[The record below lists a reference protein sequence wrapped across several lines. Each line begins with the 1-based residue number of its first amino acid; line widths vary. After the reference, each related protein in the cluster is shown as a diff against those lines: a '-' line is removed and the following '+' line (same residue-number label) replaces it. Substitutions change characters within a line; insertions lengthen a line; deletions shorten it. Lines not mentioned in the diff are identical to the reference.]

1 MNEKDD
7 LVYLGHIIDAIN
19 GIKEY
24 TNGMKKEGF
33 LKDRKT
39 QDAVIREITII
50 GEATAFISDLFKEKH
65 SNIPWTEMKGT
76 RNRIVHGYFSID
88 LNIVWQLIIRDLP
101 ELEIKLKELAKE
113 DK

>member
-7 LVYLGHIIDAIN
+7 LVYLGHIIDAISM
-19 GIKEY
+19 IKKY
-24 TNGMKKEGF
+24 TNGLKKGSF
-33 LKDRKT
+33 LKDKKT
-39 QDAVIREITII
+39 QDAVIREITVI
-50 GEATAFISDLFKEKH
+50 GEATALISDLFKERH
-65 SNIPWTEMKGT
+65 GDIPWGDMKGT

>member
-19 GIKEY
+19 RIKEY
-24 TNGMKKEGF
+24 TNGMKKEDF

-50 GEATAFISDLFKEKH
+50 GEATTLISDLFKEDEEH
-65 SNIPWTEMKGT
+65 DRRINQMYNSISNMYK
-76 RNRIVHGYFSID
+76 
-88 LNIVWQLIIRDLP
+88 
-101 ELEIKLKELAKE
+101 K
-113 DK
+113 